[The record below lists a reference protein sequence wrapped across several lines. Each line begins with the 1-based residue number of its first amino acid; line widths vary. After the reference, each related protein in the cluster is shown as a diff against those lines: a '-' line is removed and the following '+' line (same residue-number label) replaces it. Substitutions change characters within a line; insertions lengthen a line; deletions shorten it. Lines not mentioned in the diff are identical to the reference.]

1 MAMALSIMR
10 EVVASLKLDV
20 SRPLTL
26 VSIKWNELNN
36 NFIRDM
42 ILYIKGCH
50 LLHPPSN
57 KSLELSK

>member
-1 MAMALSIMR
+1 MNIPFIKKMAMALSIMR

-36 NFIRDM
+36 KFI
-42 ILYIKGCH
+42 GT
-50 LLHPPSN
+50 
-57 KSLELSK
+57 